1 MPELL
6 FQVESAEAVRSAAT
20 PLLNFRLRINTAVAS
35 ERIANVILQ
44 CQIQI
49 EAPRRRYQPAE
60 QERLRE
66 LFGDPLRF
74 KQGPHPLLWTHNTL
88 LVPGFDGSCIVDVP
102 VPCSYDF
109 NVAAVKFFYAL
120 EDGEVPLLFQFSGTV
135 FYRDEND
142 QLQIS
147 RIAWTKEA
155 PFLLP
160 VSVWQEMMDRYY
172 PNGTWLCLD
181 RDQFDRLYRYKRQH
195 GLTTWE
201 QALDSLLDTVEENV
215 P

>member
-1 MPELL
+1 MPELS
-6 FQVESAEAVRSAAT
+6 FQVEGAETVRSAAT
-20 PLLNFRLRINTAVAS
+20 PLLNCRLCINTAISSV
-35 ERIANVILQ
+35 RVANVILQ
-44 CQIQI
+44 CHIQI
-49 EAPRRRYQPAE
+49 ESPRRRYRPGE

-88 LVPGFDGSCIVDVP
+88 LIPGFEGSCIADLP

-142 QLQIS
+142 RLQIS

-155 PFLLP
+155 TFLLP
-160 VSVWQEMMDRYY
+160 DSVWQEMMDRYY

-195 GLTTWE
+195 GLSTWE
-201 QALDSLLDTVEENV
+201 QALDSLLDIVEENV